1 MNIARLA
8 ARLAVGATAAAVATT
23 AVAVPAQAGAKQPGT
38 RSLAAVLTADKSG
51 FDRNARDFDVLTKAV
66 LTVLQAKPDSP
77 VKVLTDGT
85 VALTAFVPNDYAFR
99 ELVRDITAAKK
110 LPGEKA
116 AFDAVAGLGVDTVED
131 VLLYHV
137 VPGATIDRKAALK
150 ADGADL
156 TTALGATVEVD
167 VKRCWYG
174 REVRLVDADT
184 SDRNAQGGAVRHQQG
199 QQADRA
205 RGGPG
210 AAPDRPALNHPRHGA
225 RHPLPGAVG
234 VRRPPAV

>member
-23 AVAVPAQAGAKQPGT
+23 AVAAPAQAGAKQPGT

-77 VKVLTDGT
+77 VKVLTDGS

-99 ELVRDITAAKK
+99 ELVRDITHARK

-137 VPGATIDRKAALK
+137 VPGATIDRRAALK
-150 ADGADL
+150 ADGAEL
-156 TTALGATVEVD
+156 STALGATVEVD
-167 VKRCWYG
+167 VRRCWYG
-174 REVRLVDADT
+174 KQVRLVDADT
-184 SDRNAQGGAVRHQQG
+184 DDRDARVVRYDINKGNKQIAHAV
-199 QQADRA
+199 DRVL
-205 RGGPG
+205 
-210 AAPDRPALNHPRHGA
+210 RPID
-225 RHPLPGAVG
+225 LP
-234 VRRPPAV
+234 

>member
-1 MNIARLA
+1 MVVTTVTDLVASTKGSPMNIARLA

-23 AVAVPAQAGAKQPGT
+23 AVAVPAQAGAKQPDT

-51 FDRNARDFDVLTKAV
+51 FDRNSRDFDVLTKAV

-184 SDRNAQGGAVRHQQG
+184 SDRNAKVVRYDINKGNKQIAHAV
-199 QQADRA
+199 DRVL
-205 RGGPG
+205 
-210 AAPDRPALNHPRHGA
+210 RPID
-225 RHPLPGAVG
+225 LP
-234 VRRPPAV
+234 